1 MLGTLV
7 NALTVM
13 LGSSA
18 GLLLKRKVIRGGSK
32 AIFHVVGLFTLYL
45 GAQMALETTDP
56 VSLILGLLTGTL
68 LGEYLDLENL
78 MENGAER
85 VKRGVGGGSEFV
97 EGMITAF
104 LTFCVGPLTIVGSLR
119 DGMGDPSILMTKAV
133 MDGFTSM
140 AYASA
145 LGIGVLFSVIPLTV
159 FQGSLAFIGS
169 LAGASLPNVLISNL
183 AGAGGIILLGLALD
197 ILELKKI
204 KVGNMLPSLITVPLI
219 YLILHTM

>member
-85 VKRGVGGGSEFV
+85 VKRRVGGGSEFV